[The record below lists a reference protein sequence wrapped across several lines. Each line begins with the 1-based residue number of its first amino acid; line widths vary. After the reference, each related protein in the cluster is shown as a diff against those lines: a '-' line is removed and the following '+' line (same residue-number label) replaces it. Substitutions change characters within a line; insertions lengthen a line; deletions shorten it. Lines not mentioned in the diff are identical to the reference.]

1 MRPSHTEVAVLVDP
15 NYARRRELH
24 ASARRRIT
32 VTGGVAIWGEDNPRE
47 IVGHGGVDE
56 RRGGGG
62 GRRESEVYLNESGVV
77 CSCYCKNNQLCA
89 ALSKEES
96 GVVDAD

>member
-1 MRPSHTEVAVLVDP
+1 MAVLVDP
-15 NYARRRELH
+15 NYARRGELR

-62 GRRESEVYLNESGVV
+62 GERKGSEVYLSESGVV
-77 CSCYCKNNQLCA
+77 CFRSCKNNLLCTV
-89 ALSKEES
+89 LGEEES
-96 GVVDAD
+96 GAVDAD